1 MMRVILNGN
10 GTTRLY
16 DLVEHFIKPELLE
29 DETIDAELKD
39 VEGVYKRDGL
49 TMYTERRG
57 VRVPEDLSNG
67 TKALILFTCFN
78 QHHKLISSACC
89 GANVA
94 KYIPD
99 ISRKYDFDIA
109 LDYFLNLPN
118 DSVVDAIDSET
129 GRTFRTGR
137 EFKDFYSGR
146 EGVPEE

>member
-1 MMRVILNGN
+1 M
-10 GTTRLY
+10 
-16 DLVEHFIKPELLE
+16 
-29 DETIDAELKD
+29 
-39 VEGVYKRDGL
+39 
-49 TMYTERRG
+49 RRG

-78 QHHKLISSACC
+78 QYRKLISSACC

-129 GRTFRTGR
+129 GRTFRTGK

-146 EGVPEE
+146 EGYQRNNNKINMI